1 MVLSKLEFWI
11 VKPFILPNDLL
22 ALCPSVHIYYIL
34 VVYVNAIPIIYDVHW
49 RSLPFLYSNHVGTCE
64 KSWHIA
70 GHLYCP
76 KSAAA
81 QVSFSTWHMIT
92 IPPEIWFHIAKFI
105 PNKDLRDLLG
115 VNSVFFN
122 VAMDIRYREI
132 VISTRTAC
140 QDMKTLKRIR
150 YMPLYFANEIRSAWP
165 VIVSDPLVASR
176 VYRLSL
182 RLTHV
187 KKASD
192 STSASSSRSDI
203 RHQLKHTIIHAF
215 RSPNLKS
222 SQPTDLINEILN
234 IADKLVNV
242 RELYIDLLN
251 LPPFYDLQPLVS
263 SFWSS
268 FGPKL
273 CTLSLCGV
281 LEDFRTLLNSNPILG
296 RLQELRVEFSHSGI
310 DATETS
316 SAILVDILLPFINS
330 LAPHLLSL
338 RLWSWAS
345 FDLSTFFSQ
354 LAPFPGLKALN
365 VRTPFNSAFGDAS
378 GLKGLICDSSDTLQ
392 RVDLRLNPAGL
403 TVDPSSEG
411 PLSRWLLECISDKR
425 FFSKL
430 QVLDIYPT
438 NMAAGMEFL
447 LGCIQRTSDNLVKL
461 IVRDRY
467 LQDREIK
474 TVIDAASSCRNLT
487 YLKMNIRRL
496 DIALTDRLA
505 LKLPQI
511 NGLWLSI
518 GENSANDPNYLIV
531 CITL

>member
-1 MVLSKLEFWI
+1 MV
-11 VKPFILPNDLL
+11 D
-22 ALCPSVHIYYIL
+22 
-34 VVYVNAIPIIYDVHW
+34 
-49 RSLPFLYSNHVGTCE
+49 
-64 KSWHIA
+64 
-70 GHLYCP
+70 
-76 KSAAA
+76 
-81 QVSFSTWHMIT
+81 

-105 PNKDLRDLLG
+105 PNKNLRDLLG
-115 VNSVFFN
+115 VNSIFFN
-122 VAMDIRYREI
+122 IAMDIRYREI
-132 VISTRTAC
+132 VISTRTADH
-140 QDMKTLKRIR
+140 DMKTLKRLR
-150 YMPLYFANEIRSAWP
+150 CMFLYFANEIRSALP
-165 VIVSDPLVASR
+165 AIVRDPLVASR

-187 KKASD
+187 KKA
-192 STSASSSRSDI
+192 TSASNI
-203 RHQLKHTIIHAF
+203 RLKHSIIHAF
-215 RSPNLKS
+215 GSSKS
-222 SQPTDLINEILN
+222 SQPTKAPTDLINEILN
-234 IADKLVNV
+234 ITNKLVNV
-242 RELYIDLLN
+242 RELYIELWN
-251 LPPFYDLQPLVS
+251 LPPLYDLQPLFA

-273 CTLSLCGV
+273 YTLSLCGI
-281 LEDFRTLLNSNPILG
+281 LEDFRTLINSNPILG
-296 RLQELRVEFSHSGI
+296 RLQELRVEFTHSGI
-310 DATETS
+310 DPIEAS
-316 SAILVDILLPFINS
+316 RAILVDVLLPFINN

-378 GLKGLICDSSDTLQ
+378 GLKSLICNSSDTLK
-392 RVDLRLNPAGL
+392 RVDLRLNPTGL
-403 TVDPSSEG
+403 TVDPSSEE
-411 PLSRWLLECISDKR
+411 PLSRWLLECISDER

-447 LGCIQRTSDNLVKL
+447 LGCIQRTSDNLVEL

-487 YLKMNIRRL
+487 HLKMNIRRL
-496 DIALTDRLA
+496 DIALTDSLA
-505 LKLPQI
+505 LKLPGI
-511 NGLWLSI
+511 NRLWLSI

-531 CITL
+531 CITS